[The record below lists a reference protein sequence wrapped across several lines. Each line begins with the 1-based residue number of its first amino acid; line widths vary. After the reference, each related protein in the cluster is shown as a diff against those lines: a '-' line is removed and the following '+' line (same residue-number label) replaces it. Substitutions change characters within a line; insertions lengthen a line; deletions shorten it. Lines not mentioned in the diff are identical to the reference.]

1 MITTS
6 YAITHPT
13 VALVLAGLDVD
24 ELGQF
29 RNRRDDLHRRQRRF
43 RRHARLRKQVA

>member
-1 MITTS
+1 MITS
-6 YAITHPT
+6 YAVNHPT

-29 RNRRDDLHRRQRRF
+29 RTRRADLHRRQRRF
-43 RRHARLRKQVA
+43 QRRARLRKQLA